1 MLERAADAGEPYA
14 GANLVELHLDAG
26 DLPAAIE
33 TAERYAADGRPETLV
48 MLAEVRAQ
56 QGNLD
61 EAEGLYRRAAQLGA
75 MRAHTAYGGFLQLA
89 RDDWA
94 GAEREFREAER
105 RAEPGWATALGRFLL
120 DDGRAA
126 EARGYLQLAA
136 DDGDT
141 AAAEALIEL
150 DGDPTDD

>member
-1 MLERAADAGEPYA
+1 
-14 GANLVELHLDAG
+14 
-26 DLPAAIE
+26 
-33 TAERYAADGRPETLV
+33 
-48 MLAEVRAQ
+48 VRAQ

>member
-1 MLERAADAGEPYA
+1 
-14 GANLVELHLDAG
+14 
-26 DLPAAIE
+26 
-33 TAERYAADGRPETLV
+33 
-48 MLAEVRAQ
+48 
-56 QGNLD
+56 
-61 EAEGLYRRAAQLGA
+61 

-136 DDGDT
+136 DDGDP
-141 AAAEALIEL
+141 AAAEALIDL

>member
-1 MLERAADAGEPYA
+1 
-14 GANLVELHLDAG
+14 
-26 DLPAAIE
+26 
-33 TAERYAADGRPETLV
+33 

-61 EAEGLYRRAAQLGA
+61 EAERLYRRAGQLGA

-105 RAEPGWATALGRFLL
+105 RAEPGWATALAGSCSTT
-120 DDGRAA
+120 DGR
-126 EARGYLQLAA
+126 RGPRLPALAA
-136 DDGDT
+136 DDGDA
-141 AAAEALIEL
+141 AAAEALIDL